1 MEHLEL
7 FFKSVFVD
15 NMVFAY
21 FLGMCSYLAVSK
33 KVSTAVGLGAAVIF
47 VLTVTVPLNWLLDQ
61 YILREGALV
70 WLGEG
75 YSDYD
80 LSFLSFI
87 LFIATIATMVQLVEI
102 IVEKFSPSLYNS
114 LGIFLPLIAVNCA
127 ILGGSLFMQ
136 SRDIESFTLALNYG
150 FSSGIGWFLAIIAI
164 AAIREK
170 IRYSNVP
177 PPLRGLGITFI
188 ITGLMAIG
196 FMSFGGMLTGGD
208 EETPSLDSDPTN
220 VGMQLEEKSNFENT
234 AITETVEVS
243 EIIQQ

>member
-75 YSDYD
+75 YADYD

-102 IVEKFSPSLYNS
+102 IVEKFSPALYNS

-150 FSSGIGWFLAIIAI
+150 FSSGIGWFLAIVAI

-208 EETPSLDSDPTN
+208 EP
-220 VGMQLEEKSNFENT
+220 
-234 AITETVEVS
+234 VEVS
-243 EIIQQ
+243 EVKTADVEYTSEENNENTALTEVVEASEKTQQ